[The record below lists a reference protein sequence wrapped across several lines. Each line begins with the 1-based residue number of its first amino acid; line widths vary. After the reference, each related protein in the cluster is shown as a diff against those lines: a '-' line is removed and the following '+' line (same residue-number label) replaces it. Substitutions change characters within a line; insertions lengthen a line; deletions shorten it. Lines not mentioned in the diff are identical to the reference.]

1 MIKGAGMDRTEELT
15 AIISKTGNEN
25 EAKARQLI
33 DEIVF
38 IEEQLVEL
46 KKYPFI
52 SVNPKNPAQQK
63 ATPASKQYK
72 ELLQQYNNSLRL
84 LFRLAGDFGESE
96 EESPLRNWIK
106 SRKEL
111 QA

>member
-1 MIKGAGMDRTEELT
+1 MDRTEELKL
-15 AIISKTGNEN
+15 IINKTGNDN

-38 IEEQLVEL
+38 IEGQLVEL

-52 SVNPKNPAQQK
+52 SINPKNPAQQK

-84 LFRLAGDFGESE
+84 LFRLAGDFGETD
-96 EESPLRNWIK
+96 EESPLRKWL
-106 SRKEL
+106 KERAL
-111 QA
+111 K

>member
-1 MIKGAGMDRTEELT
+1 MGRKEELLQ
-15 AIISKTGNEN
+15 IVCKDGMNN
-25 EAKARQLI
+25 DVKAKQLV

-46 KKYPFI
+46 RKLPFI
-52 SVNPKNPAQQK
+52 NINPKNPMQQK
-63 ATPASKQYK
+63 TTPAAKQYK

-84 LFRLAGDFGESE
+84 LFRLSGDMGAESE
-96 EESPLRNWIK
+96 EESPLRKWVK

-111 QA
+111 Q